1 MNLTEWLDYQQH
13 QHPREI
19 ALGLERVRT
28 IAQRLRSDGID
39 PLRPAPRVIS
49 VAGTNGKGSTVAFI
63 EAIAR
68 AAGWRVGA
76 FTSPHLLRYN
86 ERVRVDG
93 REVDDATLIAAFER
107 IEAARFSPSPA
118 GRGVGVRGNRSVD
131 SSHDL
136 GLDLPSSGATR
147 HLAPRP
153 SLRAGAKAFSAA
165 RTSGSQAQPFTP
177 QGEGSI
183 PLTYFEFGT
192 LAALLIFAESAL
204 DLAILEV
211 GLGGRL
217 DAVNIVDADVA
228 VITTVDIDHRDWLG
242 TDRETIGSEKAGI
255 LREGRP
261 AILAELDP
269 PANVLRH
276 AYRIGAV
283 AIRAGCDYFVE
294 PAPVESAP
302 IESAS
307 TASGVDGWLWRE
319 PGYTLALPMPAL
331 RAPSQ
336 LANAGAAIAALR
348 ALPRVDTLPTLTDQA
363 MVAGVRAATLPA
375 RLQRIALPC
384 ADGDAEILVDVAHN
398 PQAARELAAWLAKNP
413 ASAATDALFSGLADK
428 DLQAVVEPLL
438 PHVRRWHLCGLATE
452 TPRGLTAQD
461 LQQRLADALPG
472 AVVALHVDVP
482 AALHA
487 AGTALRAGD
496 RLLVFGSFYTAAA
509 ALRALD
515 DHAAD

>member
-1 MNLTEWLDYQQH
+1 MNLTEWLDYQQR

-19 ALGLERVRT
+19 ALGLDRVRT
-28 IAQRLRSDGID
+28 LAQRLRSDAIEAGGID
-39 PLRPAPRVIS
+39 PLRPAPRVII

-63 EAIAR
+63 EAITR

-107 IEAARFSPSPA
+107 IEAAR
-118 GRGVGVRGNRSVD
+118 GVACGN
-131 SSHDL
+131 
-136 GLDLPSSGATR
+136 A
-147 HLAPRP
+147 
-153 SLRAGAKAFSAA
+153 
-165 RTSGSQAQPFTP
+165 
-177 QGEGSI
+177 I

-242 TDRETIGSEKAGI
+242 TDRETIGAEKAGI
-255 LREGRP
+255 LRAGRP

-276 AYRIGAV
+276 AYRIGAI

-294 PAPVESAP
+294 CIANS
-302 IESAS
+302 
-307 TASGVDGWLWRE
+307 DGWQWRE
-319 PGYTLALPMPAL
+319 PGYSIALPMPAL

-348 ALPRVDTLPTLTDQA
+348 ALTPVETLPALSEGA
-363 MVAGVRAATLPA
+363 IVEGVRKATLPA
-375 RLQRIALPC
+375 RLQQIVLRL
-384 ADGDAEILVDVAHN
+384 ADGDAEILLDVGHN

-413 ASAATDALFSGLADK
+413 APGATDALFSGLADK
-428 DLQAVVEPLL
+428 DLAAVIEPLL
-438 PHVRRWHLCGLATE
+438 PHIRCWRLCGLATE
-452 TPRGLTAQD
+452 TPRGLSANA
-461 LQQRLADALPG
+461 LLQRLAGVLVGAAVELHTDVPQALQT
-472 AVVALHVDVP
+472 ARAMLHV
-482 AALHA
+482 
-487 AGTALRAGD
+487 GD

-509 ALRALD
+509 ALRVLD
-515 DHAAD
+515 ARTTD

>member
-1 MNLTEWLDYQQH
+1 MNLIEWLDYQQR

-19 ALGLERVRT
+19 ALGLDRVRT
-28 IAQRLRSDGID
+28 LAERLRSDAIEARGID
-39 PLRPAPRVIS
+39 PLRPAPRVIT

-107 IEAARFSPSPA
+107 IEAARSD
-118 GRGVGVRGNRSVD
+118 GGN
-131 SSHDL
+131 
-136 GLDLPSSGATR
+136 T
-147 HLAPRP
+147 
-153 SLRAGAKAFSAA
+153 
-165 RTSGSQAQPFTP
+165 
-177 QGEGSI
+177 I

-228 VITTVDIDHRDWLG
+228 IITTVDIDHRDWLG
-242 TDRETIGSEKAGI
+242 TDRETIGAEKAGV

-269 PANVLRH
+269 PGSVLRH

-294 PAPVESAP
+294 RIANS
-302 IESAS
+302 
-307 TASGVDGWLWRE
+307 DGWQWCE
-319 PGYTLALPMPAL
+319 PGYSIALPMPAL

-348 ALPRVDTLPTLTDQA
+348 ALTPVQTLPALSEDA
-363 MVAGVRAATLPA
+363 IVEGVRKATLPA
-375 RLQRIALPC
+375 RLQQIVLRL
-384 ADGDAEILVDVAHN
+384 ADGDAEILLDVGHN

-413 ASAATDALFSGLADK
+413 APGATDALFSGLADK
-428 DLQAVVEPLL
+428 DLAAVIEPLL
-438 PHVRRWHLCGLATE
+438 PHIRCWRLCGLATE
-452 TPRGLTAQD
+452 TPRGLSMND
-461 LQQRLADALPG
+461 LLQRLAGVLDGAAVELHPDVPQALQ
-472 AVVALHVDVP
+472 AARATLHV
-482 AALHA
+482 
-487 AGTALRAGD
+487 GD

-509 ALRALD
+509 ALRVLD
-515 DHAAD
+515 ARSTD

>member
-1 MNLTEWLDYQQH
+1 MNLTEWLDYQQR

-28 IAQRLRSDGID
+28 VAQRLQSDAVD
-39 PLRPAPRVIS
+39 PLRPAIRVIT

-93 REVDDATLIAAFER
+93 REVDDAILISAFER
-107 IEAARFSPSPA
+107 IEAARRGSP
-118 GRGVGVRGNRSVD
+118 GNVSFD
-131 SSHDL
+131 
-136 GLDLPSSGATR
+136 A
-147 HLAPRP
+147 
-153 SLRAGAKAFSAA
+153 
-165 RTSGSQAQPFTP
+165 
-177 QGEGSI
+177 EI

-192 LAALLIFAESAL
+192 LAALLIFAEASL
-204 DLAILEV
+204 DLAVLEV

-228 VITTVDIDHRDWLG
+228 VITTVDLDHRDWLG
-242 TDRETIGSEKAGI
+242 TDRETIGAEKAGI

-269 PANVLRH
+269 PANVLRY

-294 PAPVESAP
+294 RAAN
-302 IESAS
+302 A
-307 TASGVDGWLWRE
+307 DGWEWRE
-319 PGYTLALPMPAL
+319 PGYSIMLPMPTL

-336 LANAGAAIAALR
+336 LANASAAIAALR
-348 ALPRVDTLPTLTDQA
+348 ALQHDQVLSDEA
-363 MVAGVRAATLPA
+363 IVEGVRSATLPA
-375 RLQRIALPC
+375 RLQRTALRL
-384 ADGDAEILVDVAHN
+384 ADGDADILVDVGHN
-398 PQAARELAAWLAKNP
+398 PQAARELAAWLMKNP
-413 ASAATDALFSGLADK
+413 SSGVTDALFSGLADK
-428 DLQAVVEPLL
+428 DLAAVIEPLL
-438 PHVRRWHLCGLATE
+438 PHIRRWHLCGLATE
-452 TPRGLTAQD
+452 TPRGLTAND
-461 LQQRLADALPG
+461 LLQRLAGVLVG
-472 AVVALHVDVP
+472 ATVELHVDVP
-482 AALHA
+482 DALQDA
-487 AGTALRAGD
+487 RTVLRGGD

-509 ALRALD
+509 ALRALQLD
-515 DHAAD
+515 SAD

>member
-1 MNLTEWLDYQQH
+1 MNLPEWLDYQQR

-19 ALGLERVRT
+19 ELGLDRVRT
-28 IAQRLRSDGID
+28 VAQRLQSDLVD
-39 PLRPAPRVIS
+39 PLRPAPQVIT

-93 REVDDATLIAAFER
+93 REIDDATLVTAFER
-107 IEAARFSPSPA
+107 IEAARRDI
-118 GRGVGVRGNRSVD
+118 GM
-131 SSHDL
+131 
-136 GLDLPSSGATR
+136 T
-147 HLAPRP
+147 
-153 SLRAGAKAFSAA
+153 
-165 RTSGSQAQPFTP
+165 
-177 QGEGSI
+177 I

-192 LAALLIFAESAL
+192 LAALLVFAESAL

-228 VITTVDIDHRDWLG
+228 VITTVDLDHRDWLG
-242 TDRETIGSEKAGI
+242 TDRETIGAEKAGI
-255 LREGRP
+255 LREGRA

-294 PAPVESAP
+294 P
-302 IESAS
+302 
-307 TASGVDGWLWRE
+307 TAAAEGWEWRE
-319 PGYTLALPMPAL
+319 PGYAIALPLPTL

-348 ALPRVDTLPTLTDQA
+348 ALRHDRALSDEAIVE
-363 MVAGVRAATLPA
+363 GVRTASLPA
-375 RLQRIALPC
+375 RLQRIALPL
-384 ADGDAEILVDVAHN
+384 AEGDADILIDVGHN
-398 PQAARELAAWLAKNP
+398 PQAARELAMWLAKHP
-413 ASAATDALFSGLADK
+413 LPGATDAIYSGLEDK
-428 DLQAVVEPLL
+428 DLAAVVEPLL
-438 PHVRRWHLCGLATE
+438 PHIRIWHLCGLASE
-452 TPRGLTAQD
+452 TPRGLGAED
-461 LQQRLADALPG
+461 LRDRLAGALDG
-472 AVVALHVDVP
+472 ATVELHADVP
-482 AALHA
+482 DALHA
-487 AGTALRAGD
+487 ARTELHAGD

-509 ALRALD
+509 ALRALQVD
-515 DHAAD
+515 TAD

>member
-1 MNLTEWLDYQQH
+1 MNLAEWLDYQQR

-19 ALGLERVRT
+19 ALGLDRVST
-28 IAQRLRSDGID
+28 VAQRLRSDAIEAGGID
-39 PLRPAPRVIS
+39 PLRPAPRVIT

-86 ERVRVDG
+86 ERVRIDG
-93 REVDDATLIAAFER
+93 REVDDAILVAAFER
-107 IEAARFSPSPA
+107 IEVAR
-118 GRGVGVRGNRSVD
+118 
-131 SSHDL
+131 HDNP
-136 GLDLPSSGATR
+136 GDA
-147 HLAPRP
+147 
-153 SLRAGAKAFSAA
+153 
-165 RTSGSQAQPFTP
+165 
-177 QGEGSI
+177 I

-217 DAVNIVDADVA
+217 DAVNSVDADVA

-242 TDRETIGSEKAGI
+242 TDRETIGAEKAGI

-294 PAPVESAP
+294 P
-302 IESAS
+302 
-307 TASGVDGWLWRE
+307 TAGTGGWEWRE
-319 PGYTLALPMPAL
+319 PGYAIALPMPNL

-348 ALPRVDTLPTLTDQA
+348 ALASVDTLPALSDA
-363 MVAGVRAATLPA
+363 AIVEGVRKATLPA
-375 RLQRIALPC
+375 RLQRFALPL
-384 ADGDAEILVDVAHN
+384 ADGDAEILLDVGHN

-413 ASAATDALFSGLADK
+413 APGATDALFSGLADK
-428 DLQAVVEPLL
+428 DLAAVVEPLL
-438 PHVRRWHLCGLATE
+438 PHIRRWHLCGLATE
-452 TPRGLTAQD
+452 TPRGLTASD
-461 LQQRLADALPG
+461 LLQRLAGALAG
-472 AVVALHVDVP
+472 ATVVLHADVP
-482 AALHA
+482 EALQAARVTLH
-487 AGTALRAGD
+487 AGD
-496 RLLVFGSFYTAAA
+496 RLLVFGSYYTAAA
-509 ALRALD
+509 ALRVLAPHDGLTI
-515 DHAAD
+515 A